1 MLDDL
6 PILGIAGRSG
16 SGKTTL
22 MEALL
27 PRLAARGLAVAVAK
41 FHAHG
46 IDVDRPGKDSD
57 RLFRAG
63 ADVYLAGPDQ
73 AFTRLHPA
81 GAIAPA
87 VRLAD
92 LAARYDLVLVE
103 GRETLAC
110 RKVWLLADGETRPPA
125 AAGDPVACLRR
136 DADRLA
142 AVSDLLDD
150 WLPRQW
156 LRTPVYGCIL
166 IGGQSSR
173 MGKPKHLLR
182 SGQSG
187 GKTWLERTAAHL
199 ARVAERVVIVGAG
212 AVPQALADA
221 MRLPDAP
228 GLAGPMSGILAALR
242 WAPQASWLVAAC
254 DLPDL
259 GGEALAWLLATRRPG
274 VWATL
279 PRLAPGGGVEPLL
292 AHYDFR
298 IRAAIEDLA
307 AAGRFSPSLLAEHPK
322 VACPTPPDA
331 LRPAWENVNTPDDL
345 ARTRRS
351 RRTKSR
357 RPAT

>member
-22 MEALL
+22 IEALL

-41 FHAHG
+41 LHAHG
-46 IDVDRPGKDSD
+46 IDLDRPGKDSD

-81 GAIAPA
+81 GAAAPA

-103 GRETLAC
+103 GRESLPC
-110 RKVWLLADGETRPPA
+110 RKVWLLAEGETRPPA
-125 AAGDPVACLRR
+125 GAGDLIACLGRQ
-136 DADRLA
+136 ADRLA

-156 LRTPVYGCIL
+156 LRTPVYGCVL
-166 IGGQSSR
+166 IGGRSSR

-182 SGQSG
+182 SGRSRD
-187 GKTWLERTAAHL
+187 KTWLERTAAHL

-212 AVPQALADA
+212 AVPEALANTT
-221 MRLPDAP
+221 RLPDAP
-228 GLAGPMSGILAALR
+228 GLAGPMAGILAAMR
-242 WAPQASWLVAAC
+242 WAPRASWLVTAC

-259 GGEALAWLLATRRPG
+259 GGKALAWLLATRRPG

-279 PRLAPGGGVEPLL
+279 PRLAPGAGVEPLL

-298 IRAAIEDLA
+298 IRAAAEDQA
-307 AAGRFSPSLLAEHPK
+307 AAGRPAPSLLANHPK
-322 VACPTPPDA
+322 VTCPTPPDA
-331 LRPAWENVNTPDDL
+331 LLAAWENVNTPSDL
-345 ARTRRS
+345 ARRRRKRS
-351 RRTKSR
+351 AARKRR
-357 RPAT
+357 